1 MDWSNVPSLSW
12 LRAFEATARLG
23 SFSSAAQ
30 ELNVTHA
37 AIAQNVRALENYFAQ
52 TLVTRRGRGM
62 AVTPRGRALA
72 DHLADGFTLIADGVE
87 TLHNHNAQRPLNIS
101 ITPAFA
107 ASWLMPRIGEFWAAH
122 PEITVNLSPTTQL
135 VDLVKDGFDMGIRF
149 GNGDWAGLECEHL
162 TSGNIVVVARA
173 DLVAGRKIKT
183 LQDICDLTWL
193 FESHMLERKA
203 LVENEGIDLNNC
215 KVSMLNTSELVLAA
229 TRAGLGMSL
238 QPQALVAPSIKSG
251 ELAQICAL
259 RDDGLGYYM
268 VTRFGRETDALRIF
282 QKWLRRAAAESNRG

>member
-1 MDWSNVPSLSW
+1 MDWTNIPSLSW

-23 SFSSAAQ
+23 GFSAAAD

-37 AIAQNVRALENYFAQ
+37 AIAQHVRALENYFAQ

-62 AVTPRGRALA
+62 AVTPIGRALA
-72 DHLADGFTLIADGVE
+72 DNLANGFAIIADGVE
-87 TLHNHNAQRPLNIS
+87 TVHNENAQRPLNIS

-122 PEITVNLSPTTQL
+122 PEITVNLSPTTRL
-135 VDLVKDGFDMGIRF
+135 VDLARDSFDMGIRF
-149 GNGDWAGLECEHL
+149 GNGNWAGLDAEHL

-173 DLVAGRKIKT
+173 DLVAGRNIKT
-183 LQDICDLTWL
+183 LRDVCDLTWL

-203 LVENEGIDLNNC
+203 LVENEGIDLADC

-238 QPQALVAPSIKSG
+238 QPQALVKHAIQSG

-268 VTRFGRETDALRIF
+268 VTRSGRETPALRIF
-282 QKWLRRAAAESNRG
+282 QKWLRRAAAQANAD

>member
-1 MDWSNVPSLSW
+1 MDWATIPSLSW

-52 TLVTRRGRGM
+52 TLVMRRGRGM
-62 AVTPRGRALA
+62 VATAEGRALA
-72 DHLADGFTLIADGVE
+72 DSLANGFSLIADGVE
-87 TLHNHNAQRPLNIS
+87 TLHSHNTQRPLNIS

-122 PEITVNLSPTTQL
+122 PDITVNLSPTTQL
-135 VDLVKDGFDMGIRF
+135 VDLAKDGFDMGIRF
-149 GNGDWAGLECEHL
+149 GNGDWAGLESEHL
-162 TSGNIVVVARA
+162 TSGNIIVVARA

-183 LQDICDLTWL
+183 LHDVCDLTWL

-203 LVENEGIDLNNC
+203 LVENEGIDLRDC

-229 TRAGLGMSL
+229 TRSGLGMSL
-238 QPQALVAPSIKSG
+238 QPQALVTPAIQSG
-251 ELAQICAL
+251 ELAKICAL

-268 VTRFGRETDALRIF
+268 VTRSGRETPALRVF
-282 QKWLRRAAAESNRG
+282 QKWLRRAAVESNRD